1 MSNKQI
7 RKKIRDA
14 QPAKAIFI
22 LLLDD
27 EISKTE
33 ELSYTQYLTKTI
45 EQQLNAIV
53 EVVSSIDQAK
63 VILTENPEKFFLAIA
78 KLNSSSANYYEEVDL
93 LSDFNIP
100 VIALVESYSEEVRNQ
115 LIKRHVI
122 DYIVKGNNFHVQY
135 ICNLI
140 ERIYKNTQINVLVI
154 DDSMVSRFVIAREL
168 ELLKFNV
175 LQASNGLDGLLMLKQ
190 NSDIKMVL
198 VDHQMPKIDGVSFV
212 TRAREYYDKD
222 KLLIIGLSTSEDTLL
237 AVKFLKA
244 GANDFIAKPFNYE
257 IMLCR
262 INQNLDMLDA
272 VDTAKDVANFDYL
285 SGLYNR
291 RYFFENGGRMLASQT
306 EEEFV
311 SAMMIDIDFFKKIND
326 AHGHDVGDE
335 VIRNIASL
343 LKMHFPNDLIARI
356 GGEEFTVLSLGSNH
370 VDNLLEL
377 ETFRQSVMAQKIV
390 TEHQVIHY
398 TCSIGLC
405 SKRSGSLDELL
416 ILADKNLYQAK
427 RAGRNQVKA
436 KLFS

>member
-1 MSNKQI
+1 MPNKQL
-7 RKKIRDA
+7 RKKPRDT
-14 QPAKAIFI
+14 QPVQAIYI
-22 LLLDD
+22 LLIDD
-27 EISKTE
+27 ETTQTE
-33 ELSYTQYLTKTI
+33 EISYAQELIKTI
-45 EQQLNAIV
+45 EHQLNAIV
-53 EVVSSIDQAK
+53 HHVTSTEQAK
-63 VILTENPEKFFLAIA
+63 LMLAMDPQKYFLGIT
-78 KLNSSSANYYEEVDL
+78 KLNALNDNYYEKVDL
-93 LSDFNIP
+93 LSEFDIP
-100 VIALVESYSEEVRNQ
+100 VIALVDSYVEDVRDQ

-122 DYIVKGNNFHVQY
+122 DYVVKGHSLDIQY

-140 ERIYKNTQINVLVI
+140 ERIYKNTQITVLVI
-154 DDSMVSRFVIAREL
+154 DDSMVSRFVIVREL

-175 LQASNGLDGLLMLKQ
+175 LQASNGLDGLLLLKQ
-190 NSDIKMVL
+190 NAEIKMVL
-198 VDHQMPKIDGVSFV
+198 VDHQMSNIDGISFV
-212 TRAREYYDKD
+212 SRAREYYDKD
-222 KLLIIGLSTSEDTLL
+222 KLLIIGLSTSEDTRL

-291 RYFFENGGRMLASQT
+291 RYFFEYGGRLLAN
-306 EEEFV
+306 EVGKGPV
-311 SAMMIDIDFFKKIND
+311 SVMMIDIDFFKKIND
-326 AHGHDVGDE
+326 THGHDVGDE

-343 LKMHFPNDLIARI
+343 LRTHFPDDLIARI
-356 GGEEFTVLSLGSNH
+356 GGEEFTVLSVGSNH

-377 ETFRQSVMAQKIV
+377 ETFRQAVMAQKIV

-405 SKRSGSLDELL
+405 TKRCDSLDELL

-436 KLFS
+436 KLI